1 MITLPIGLIA
11 TLFIFIASVGIS
23 NLPLYFN
30 LHSLLLVAVGT
41 VSILLFSN
49 PTSVLKNLGKDLV
62 LLFKPQA
69 KFQDVQGVL
78 TELSKDRFKST
89 SSADEM
95 IQYAQ
100 DLWVQGVDQ
109 ELFVV
114 LISQKKAEIEQRT
127 VDAIQALK
135 NLAKYPPALGMA
147 STVMGIVTLFQSLDA
162 NKDKIGQS
170 LALAMTATFFG
181 LLIANAIVM
190 PLSDR
195 LQLQQI
201 AQKNYLKNVYQVLLL
216 INQEEASS
224 LIEEEVEL
232 RAS

>member
-1 MITLPIGLIA
+1 MITLPVGLIA
-11 TLFIFIASVGIS
+11 TLAIFIASVGIS
-23 NLPLYFN
+23 NLSLYFN
-30 LHSLLLVAVGT
+30 LHSFLLVAVGT

-49 PTSVLKNLGKDLV
+49 PVSVLKNLGKDLV
-62 LLFKPQA
+62 LLFKHQPTFNDIQ
-69 KFQDVQGVL
+69 KDL
-78 TELSKDRFKST
+78 SELSKDRYKSVN
-89 SSADEM
+89 SSDEM

-100 DLWVQGVDQ
+100 DLWAQGVDQ

-147 STVMGIVTLFQSLDA
+147 GTVMGIVTLFHSLDA

-224 LIEEEVEL
+224 LIEDEVEL